1 MDCQFV
7 SKLKVHKKM
16 VEKHH
21 LSSTLPKTITM
32 EISIKLK
39 YLDNRC
45 FKITLE
51 DKLITFLSHDCM
63 ANKDLQLI
71 YYLHT

>member
-1 MDCQFV
+1 MGYQFV

-21 LSSTLPKTITM
+21 PSSTLPKTMTM
-32 EISIKLK
+32 EIYTNLK
-39 YLDNRC
+39 YLQNCC

-51 DKLITFLSHDCM
+51 DKLNHIFVT
-63 ANKDLQLI
+63 
-71 YYLHT
+71 